1 MRAGTSHSCSAIV
14 HSLSHDRLFVTPGT
28 ATLQASLS
36 LTISWSLPKFMS
48 IESVM
53 LSNHPALYHQPSACS
68 LGHRH
73 QGNGELVNGVICQMW
88 ISYMSQHWDQG
99 SAFWCQ
105 TKMTATKAST
115 EWMYFLFGVFV
126 FIFLFLKSTY

>member
-1 MRAGTSHSCSAIV
+1 MRAGTGHSCSAIV

-48 IESVM
+48 TESVM

-88 ISYMSQHWDQG
+88 IPYVPQHWGQG

-105 TKMTATKAST
+105 TKTPSTKAST
-115 EWMYFLFGVFV
+115 EWMYFLFGVFP
-126 FIFLFLKSTY
+126 FIFLFLKATY